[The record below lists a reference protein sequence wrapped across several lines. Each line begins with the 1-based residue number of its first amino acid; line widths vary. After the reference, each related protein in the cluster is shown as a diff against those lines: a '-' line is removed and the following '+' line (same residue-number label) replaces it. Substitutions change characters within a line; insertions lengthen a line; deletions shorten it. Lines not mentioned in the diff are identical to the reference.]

1 MTDKTLHPCGSDS
14 SAELASMQ
22 AEPKGDKRDY
32 RKELWIGVAIS
43 VAGASNCNNSSSPAS
58 WANTVLAAFDRQFKD
73 AR

>member
-1 MTDKTLHPCGSDS
+1 MDEQQPIP
-14 SAELASMQ
+14 A

-58 WANTVLAAFDRQFKD
+58 WANSVLAAFDRQFKD
-73 AR
+73 GR